1 MNLSK
6 ERREE
11 LHLVLQNI
19 NATEAEIKE
28 YTRSLTRHYS
38 KNTTWK
44 VEIEQIIKETG
55 AITRSQIQLMKGF
68 PSTKNPSRTIIRFIE
83 SLQDTLG
90 KKISKQDRDT
100 WVVDEDITKLVSE
113 AKAYVT
119 DTKDEDGNQVNR
131 LQREEYAKSKG
142 WTMVLAN
149 EVFKELLR
157 DGDFEDISGG
167 VIREAGA

>member
-38 KNTTWK
+38 KDTAWK
-44 VEIEQIIKETG
+44 VETEQIIKETG
-55 AITRSQIQLMKGF
+55 VITRSQIQSMKGF
-68 PSTKNPSRTIIRFIE
+68 PSTKNPSRTIIRFITTIE
-83 SLQDTLG
+83 NKLG
-90 KKISKQDRDT
+90 LKLSKLDRDT

-113 AKAYVT
+113 AKA
-119 DTKDEDGNQVNR
+119 
-131 LQREEYAKSKG
+131 
-142 WTMVLAN
+142 
-149 EVFKELLR
+149 
-157 DGDFEDISGG
+157 
-167 VIREAGA
+167 